1 MGSASLIS
9 LGQITGARVT
19 SRAGHSTRSSEPASE
34 SAKGEHPSYVLVLS
48 SVTER
53 DTGDRNRYGCLM
65 YVCI

>member
-1 MGSASLIS
+1 MGSASLNR
-9 LGQITGARVT
+9 LGQITRARVT

-53 DTGDRNRYGCLM
+53 DDRR
-65 YVCI
+65 